1 MTEVIIL
8 NKFLCLIFLVIFV
21 GCNEN
26 REPKDALDKYI
37 SLRMEGESNKEKY
50 FDVVDGELK
59 KLIESLTDDEFKEFL
74 SSMHGVKKR
83 NLNVLHSTCANDR
96 CHFTYVVSL
105 AYKKDDEL
113 QYHADV
119 KKVALIEKF
128 ENSWKLT
135 DIVSEPKT
143 FIKGIDPITP
153 EDFSK
158 KFGMEA
164 DEVKVDR
171 GGRAMLDKDGKFLK
185 KDKN

>member
-1 MTEVIIL
+1 MIL
-8 NKFLCLIFLVIFV
+8 IV

-37 SLRMEGESNKEKY
+37 SLRMDGESNKEKY
-50 FDVVDGELK
+50 YDVVEGELK
-59 KLIESLTDDEFKEFL
+59 KLIDNLTESEFNEFV
-74 SSMHGVKKR
+74 STMKGVKKR
-83 NLNVLHSTCANDR
+83 NLNVLHSTCGNDQ

-105 AYKKDDEL
+105 AYKKEGEL

-158 KFGMEA
+158 KFGLEA

-171 GGRAMLDKDGKFLK
+171 GGRAMTDKDGKFIK
-185 KDKN
+185 K